1 MKSIAVI
8 PVVFLA
14 VSIQALAE
22 IEPGATGMET
32 LRVSD
37 KQHFQIQFTSKL
49 NPIVINTMHAWIV
62 HIENSSGEPVV
73 DAEVLVSGGMPEHDH
88 GLPTRPRVTQNLG
101 QGNYLIEGLKFHMG
115 GWWQIT
121 LTIQQGTISD
131 SVTFSLNL

>member
-8 PVVFLA
+8 AVVFLA

-22 IEPGATGMET
+22 NESGATGTET
-32 LRVSD
+32 SRVSD
-37 KQHFQIQFTSKL
+37 KQHFQAQFTSKL

-115 GWWQIT
+115 GWWQVT

-131 SVTFSLNL
+131 SITFSLNL